1 MFGRLHLPPCIRFR
15 PRPNRS
21 RDASHPPLAPTL
33 PLLCLTLL
41 PAPAGRCA
49 EDPLVTNPP
58 PAVDTAFFDPTV
70 KPGDDFFQY
79 ANGGWIKRATIPG
92 DRSSWGITQEMEESN
107 DNILHKILESCA
119 AEATDGKAA
128 PGTPRQKVGD
138 LFRSG
143 MDLAAI
149 NAAGLTPLDAD
160 FARIAALK
168 DPKELPALLADLH
181 QHSWS
186 PLFAV
191 TGGQDEKNSTQQI
204 ALLYQGGLGLPN
216 NEYYTK
222 DDPDSAALR
231 DQYARH
237 VAITFL
243 LKGDSPEQAA
253 KDAATVLR
261 FETELAKASRNPVEL
276 RDPES
281 NYNKF
286 ILDDLAAKAPG
297 FDWAAYFKELG
308 YADPGP
314 IDAGQP
320 DFFKRVGTLAT
331 EIPLADWRTYLTWQ
345 VLDDASPYLS
355 SEFENESFRF
365 NGTILRGVEEQEPR
379 WKRVLHVVDE
389 GVGEALGEVYVADHF
404 PPAAKQRALA
414 MVNDLK
420 DALRE
425 RIEAVDWMGLDTKAA
440 AVKKLGMLGVKI
452 GYPDKWRDYSALE
465 IKTQPYVLNALAC
478 RAFEFKRRLDRIG
491 HPVDPNE
498 WDMTPPTVN
507 AYYDPN
513 RNEVV
518 FPAGILQPPNFDLK
532 ADDSANYGNTGA
544 TIGHEMTHGFDDQGR
559 QYDGQG
565 NLKNWWTF
573 VDFKRFEERG
583 QKIIQQFNEFEPQ
596 PGLHVNGKLTEGENI
611 ADLGGLKIAYAAF
624 QKARERQPADEL
636 DKTVDGLTPDQRF
649 FVSYA
654 QSWRGIKRPEAVKL
668 QVLSNPHSPESYRV
682 NGPVANLPEFAEAFG
697 LPTECPEVRPGLER
711 VNIW

>member
-1 MFGRLHLPPCIRFR
+1 MTHPTRRLF
-15 PRPNRS
+15 S
-21 RDASHPPLAPTL
+21 TL
-33 PLLCLTLL
+33 PLFCLTLL
-41 PAPAGRCA
+41 PALPGLHA

-58 PAVDTAFFDPTV
+58 PAVDTAFFDPTT

-79 ANGGWIKRATIPG
+79 ANGGWIKRTTIPG

-107 DNILHKILESCA
+107 DNILHKILETCA
-119 AEATDGKAA
+119 AEAVDGKAA

-149 NAAGLTPLDAD
+149 NAAGLAPLAGD

-168 DPKELPALLADLH
+168 DPKELPVLLADLH

-222 DDPDSAALR
+222 DDPDSRALR
-231 DQYARH
+231 DQYVRH

-253 KDAATVLR
+253 RDAATVLR
-261 FETELAKASRNPVEL
+261 FETELARASRNPVEL

-281 NYNKF
+281 NYNKLS
-286 ILDDLAAKAPG
+286 LDDLAAKAPG

-308 YADPGP
+308 YTEPGS
-314 IDAGQP
+314 IDVGQP
-320 DFFKRVGTLAT
+320 DFFKRVGALTT
-331 EIPLADWRTYLTWQ
+331 EIPLADWQTYLTWQ

-365 NGTILRGVEEQEPR
+365 NATILRGVEEQEPR
-379 WKRVLHVVDE
+379 WKRVLHTVDE
-389 GVGEALGEVYVADHF
+389 GVGEALGQIYVADHF

-425 RIEAVDWMGLDTKAA
+425 RINAVDWMGADTKAA

-478 RAFEFKRRLDRIG
+478 RAFEFRRRLDRIG

-532 ADDSANYGNTGA
+532 ADDAANYGNTGA
-544 TIGHEMTHGFDDQGR
+544 TIGHEMTHGFDDQGH
-559 QYDGQG
+559 QYDGEG
-565 NLKNWWTF
+565 NLKNWWT
-573 VDFKRFEERG
+573 DEDQKHFEERG
-583 QKIIQQFNEFEPQ
+583 KKIVAQFNEFEPQ
-596 PGLHVNGKLTEGENI
+596 PGLHVNGELTEGENI

-624 QKARERQPADEL
+624 QKARERQPADER

-697 LPTECPEVRPGLER
+697 LPTECPEIRPAPER